1 MNTILP
7 NNLGKDLLL
16 TIVAKQVLPEVT
28 GVELPLHLF
37 RVDQYERMAEAGLL
51 PKRGV
56 ELIEGAIL
64 MKDGYD
70 DETHRPF
77 FIGKSVIPGVGDS
90 SECELFEFSVDAYE
104 RLVDLGIVTKNDH
117 VELLEG
123 VIVQMSPKG
132 IGHNYAV
139 DYLQRT
145 LMMMFDAEWYVRSQG
160 TLQLSKAEPEPDLVV
175 LRGQPENYQYR
186 HPNEHDVGIIIEVSD
201 SSLKTDREAK
211 GSIYAKYGLPE
222 YWIVNLVDE
231 QVEVYKRDPNH
242 DSQYLPPALIGKDQI
257 LSVELA
263 GKVYGEIRVAK
274 LFPA

>member
-1 MNTILP
+1 MSTITP
-7 NNLGKDLLL
+7 NSLVADVLF
-16 TIVAKQVLPEVT
+16 TTVAKQVLPEVT

-37 RVDQYERMAEAGLL
+37 TVEQYERMAEFGLL

-70 DETHRPF
+70 DESHRPF
-77 FIGKSVIPGVGDS
+77 FIGKSVIEGESVES
-90 SECELFEFSVDAYE
+90 ELFEFSVAAYE
-104 RLVDLGIVTKNDH
+104 RLVDLDILTKNDH

-132 IGHNYAV
+132 IGHNFAV
-139 DYLQRT
+139 DYLQRA
-145 LMMMFDAEWYVRSQG
+145 LIKMFDAEWFVRTQG
-160 TLQLSKAEPEPDLVV
+160 TLQLSETEPEPDLVV

-211 GSIYAKYGLPE
+211 GSIYAKYDLPE

-231 QVEVYKRDPNH
+231 HVEIYKRDPNH
-242 DSQYLPPALIGKDQI
+242 ESQYLPPTLIGKDQT
-257 LSVELA
+257 LPVELE